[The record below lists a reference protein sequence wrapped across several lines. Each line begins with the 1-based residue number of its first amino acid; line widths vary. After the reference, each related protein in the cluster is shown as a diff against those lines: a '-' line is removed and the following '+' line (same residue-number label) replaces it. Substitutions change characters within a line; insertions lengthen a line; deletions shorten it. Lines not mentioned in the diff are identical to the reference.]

1 MADADVARELRDLK
15 MLMVLQLLN
24 AGVKQRQIAAALSI
38 SEASMSRMLP
48 KGLSAGVKSKKADTD

>member
-1 MADADVARELRDLK
+1 MADADVCRELRDLK
-15 MLMVLQLLN
+15 MLIVLQLLN

-48 KGLSAGVKSKKADTD
+48 KGLGVALKNKRADAE